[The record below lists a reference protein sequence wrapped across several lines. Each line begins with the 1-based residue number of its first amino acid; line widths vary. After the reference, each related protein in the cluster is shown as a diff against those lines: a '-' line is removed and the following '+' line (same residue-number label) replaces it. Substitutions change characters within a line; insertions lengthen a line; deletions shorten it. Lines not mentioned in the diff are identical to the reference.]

1 MTSSLRL
8 LDLASRIALV
18 TGGSSGIGRA
28 VALALAQQGCL
39 VWTLDLQPP
48 HVKSGDDAAGVH
60 NDLKITHVR
69 CDVSRSSDVDAAVS
83 FVASS
88 VGGKLDYL
96 VNVAGIDPKY
106 SLEEG
111 DEAAWSRV
119 VDTNLRSSYLI
130 TRRAVPMLERGAGRA
145 IVNVSSLSAF
155 LGVKRRSIYA
165 ASKAGVLGL
174 TTGLA
179 RELGEKEIR
188 INSVCPGW
196 VHCRVLHWR
205 QCAREY
211 CVFGQC
217 SKLARQAHH
226 SRGGCGADSLLAIR
240 RECGHH
246 RHKYYGRRGV
256 AASVATTSLGPWPV
270 STEPPPASTR
280 GEGRGGCKPHGQH
293 T

>member
-196 VHCRVLHWR
+196 VHTER
-205 QCAREY
+205 QRAEYFTGVSARENIAY
-211 CVFGQC
+211 LDSVQ
-217 SKLARQAHH
+217 SL
-226 SRGGCGADSLLAIR
+226 RGKRITP
-240 RECGHH
+240 EE
-246 RHKYYGRRGV
+246 V
-256 AASVATTSLGPWPV
+256 AAPILFLLSD
-270 STEPPPASTR
+270 ASAAITGTNIMVDAGWR
-280 GEGRGGCKPHGQH
+280 LQ
-293 T
+293 